1 MIYATGKVKELHYCR
16 RKMNGASLTT
26 WSIGLLGEVKMER
39 PVDRTGQKFSH
50 GKKETAHSRLSA
62 RYLRKEFSI
71 SKPIKRATVFI
82 CGLGLYELFIN
93 GQHIG
98 NQVLTPAPTDYRK
111 NGVI

>member
-1 MIYATGKVKELHYCR
+1 MEPACNMEHRIIR
-16 RKMNGASLTT
+16 RS
-26 WSIGLLGEVKMER
+26 KMER
-39 PVDRTGQKFSH
+39 PVDRTGQSFPME
-50 GKKETAHSRLSA
+50 KETAHSRLSA

-111 NGVI
+111 TVLYNTSMLLPC